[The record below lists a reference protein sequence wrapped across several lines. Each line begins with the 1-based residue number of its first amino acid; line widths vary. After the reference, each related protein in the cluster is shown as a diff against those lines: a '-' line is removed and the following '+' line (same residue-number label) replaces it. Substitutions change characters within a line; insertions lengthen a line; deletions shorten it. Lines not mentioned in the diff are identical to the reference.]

1 MGLTLFTLGGLFAPL
16 QGLVAALL
24 PVHGSARQQRPC
36 GAARA
41 GTGLQRASRPA
52 TVTAATTR
60 PCRPL
65 RVVRVVHIVE
75 PARAA
80 AVDAGRLRISGR
92 MADVCAELDRLAALE
107 GTAL

>member
-16 QGLVAALL
+16 QGIVAALL

-52 TVTAATTR
+52 TVTATAR

-65 RVVRVVHIVE
+65 RVVRVVRIVE
-75 PARAA
+75 PSRAA

-107 GTAL
+107 GATS